1 MNKLLS
7 IVFGLLLLA
16 VLLLFSM
23 TYTVSFHEVAIKTT
37 FGRTGEDSVVTDPGL
52 KFKLPIFADKITKY
66 DTRLQLLETPE
77 MQIQTA
83 DDLQLVVRAY
93 MLWKINTETDQG
105 PLQFF
110 NNYSTI
116 ADAGESLEDLFRSEV
131 KNSTSRFSF
140 DDLLGVDSKLSE
152 AEENIRIAMLPVQDK
167 GVLPVTIGIS
177 RVLLPA
183 KTTTAVMGR
192 MSETRRGLSEAER
205 TRGNAEAVSIESDAK
220 AKKEKILAFANLR
233 AADIRRAGNAQA
245 ARYLEMMGEE
255 PDLAIFLTWLDAL
268 ELSLSQ
274 NTTVVLPT
282 TVEPFH
288 LMDLDAPL
296 DMGFIPQPDE
306 DLNKLQHDP
315 ANQSQEEES

>member
-37 FGRTGEDSVVTDPGL
+37 FGRTGEDSVVTEPGL

-93 MLWKINTETDQG
+93 MLWKVNTDSTQG

-116 ADAGESLEDLFRSEV
+116 ADANESLEDLFRSEV

-140 DDLLGVDSKLSE
+140 NDLLGAESKLGE
-152 AEENIRIAMLPVQDK
+152 AEENIRAAMQPVYDK
-167 GVLPVTIGIS
+167 GVMPVTIGIS

-192 MSETRRGLSEAER
+192 MSQARQNLSDAER
-205 TRGNAEAVSIESDAK
+205 TRGNSEAVSIEADAK

-233 AADIRRAGNAQA
+233 AADIRRAGNVQA
-245 ARYLEMMGEE
+245 ARYLETMGEDPE
-255 PDLAIFLTWLDAL
+255 LAIFLTWLDAL

-282 TVEPFH
+282 TIEPFH
-288 LMDLDAPL
+288 LMNLDATL
-296 DMGFIPQPDE
+296 DEGFIPQPATKL
-306 DLNKLQHDP
+306 DLIEPVATNT
-315 ANQSQEEES
+315 NQEKES